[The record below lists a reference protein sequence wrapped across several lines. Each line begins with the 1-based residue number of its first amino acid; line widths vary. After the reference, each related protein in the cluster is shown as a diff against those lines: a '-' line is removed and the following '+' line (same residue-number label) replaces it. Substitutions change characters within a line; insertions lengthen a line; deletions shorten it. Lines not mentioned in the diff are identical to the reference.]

1 MTMTSNNFVLY
12 SYFRSSASYRVR
24 IALNLKRINYE
35 YRAVPLLNKGGA
47 QHSEEYRK
55 LNPSNQV
62 PTLIHGDHVIGQSMA
77 IIDYL
82 DQIKPEP
89 LLFPKGAFQR
99 ALVIQ
104 ACEVINSGAQP
115 LHNLRVLQELE
126 KRFAATE
133 AQKNEWTAFWIAT
146 SLTAL
151 ENLLSKHAGN
161 FCFGQRV
168 TAADCFLIPH
178 LANADRFQVPLD
190 PYPKLTRIRA
200 TCASINEFQ
209 KASPLSQPDTPPSA

>member
-1 MTMTSNNFVLY
+1 MASSDFVLY

-24 IALNLKRINYE
+24 IALNLKRVSYE
-35 YRAVPLLNKGGA
+35 YRAVHLLNKGGE
-47 QHSEEYRK
+47 QHSEGYRK

-62 PTLIHGDHVIGQSMA
+62 PTLIHGDHIIGQSMA

-104 ACEVINSGAQP
+104 ACEIINSGAQP

-126 KRFAATE
+126 KRFGATE
-133 AQKNEWTAFWIAT
+133 AQKNEWTSFWIAT

-151 ENLLSKHAGN
+151 ENFLNKHAGN

-190 PYPKLTRIRA
+190 PFPTLTHIRA
-200 TCASINEFQ
+200 NCSAISEFQ
-209 KASPLSQPDTPPSA
+209 KASPLVQPDTPPSA